1 MFDVRR
7 TPAGIVHY
15 CEKAFDVGQDVKGVL
30 DWERR
35 FDNMQNHT
43 GEHVFSG
50 IVNAR
55 FGFDNVGFHMDD
67 DVITCDFSGVM
78 TEEPGGRSRARLQRG
93 DRRQR

>member
-1 MFDVRR
+1 MSGR
-7 TPAGIVHY
+7 TSR
-15 CEKAFDVGQDVKGVL
+15 GVL

-50 IVNAR
+50 IVNAK

-78 TEEPGGRSRARLQRG
+78 TEEEVAESSASQTMPS
-93 DRRQR
+93 